1 MAKQLFSQ
9 FFQTPQQKLYKI
21 IMSPDGGDS
30 GGGSGGGVPAAPVFT
45 SISAS
50 KLSITNGAT
59 ITITASFTGY
69 ANVLA
74 VSGNGVAGGSV
85 FINGSPFSVTPISA
99 GTQTYTFTATN
110 STTNVTATTTIAI
123 EVLAQ
128 PILSSF
134 TAALSGNF
142 VNLNGAWSPTS
153 GITGI
158 VSPGNIVLTS
168 GVQTQIAKPSVTT
181 LYRLTITNA
190 SGWGDY
196 SNSLES
202 TVTIAVAANPVINSF
217 LASVN
222 TVDSGASF
230 NLTAVFTGG
239 TGVITR
245 NYGTFSQN
253 NTQSISCTSN
263 VAIPTT
269 IGANTRFTLTVTG
282 T

>member
-1 MAKQLFSQ
+1 MARKELFSKY
-9 FFQTPQQKLYKI
+9 FLDPIYAKAKI

-30 GGGSGGGVPAAPVFT
+30 GGGSGGGGPAAPVFT

-50 KLSITNGAT
+50 RLSITNGAT

-85 FINGSPFSVTPISA
+85 FINGSPFSVTPTSA

-110 STTNVTATTTIAI
+110 STTNVTATKTIAI

-128 PILSSF
+128 PVLASF
-134 TAALSGNF
+134 TAALSGNN

-181 LYRLTITNA
+181 TYRLTITNA

-196 SNSLES
+196 LES
-202 TVTIAVAANPVINSF
+202 TVTIAVAANPVITSF
-217 LASVN
+217 VASVN
-222 TVDSGASF
+222 TVESGDSF

-245 NYGTFSQN
+245 NFGTFN
-253 NTQSISCTSN
+253 NSTQSISCTSN
-263 VAIPTT
+263 VAIATT

>member
-9 FFQTPQQKLYKI
+9 FFQTPQQKLYKV
-21 IMSPDGGDS
+21 IMAPDGGDD
-30 GGGSGGGVPAAPVFT
+30 GGGGGGGGPAAPVFT

-50 KLSITNGAT
+50 RLSITNGAT

-74 VSGNGVAGGSV
+74 VSGNGVANGSV
-85 FINGSPFSVTPISA
+85 FVNGSPFSVTPISA

-110 STTNVTATTTIAI
+110 STTNVTATKTIAI

-128 PILSSF
+128 PVLSSF
-134 TAALSGNF
+134 TAAASGNF

-181 LYRLTITNA
+181 TYRLTITNA

-196 SNSLES
+196 LES
-202 TVTIAVAANPVINSF
+202 TVTIAVAANPVITSF
-217 LASVN
+217 VASAN
-222 TVDSGASF
+222 TIDSGVSF

-245 NYGTFSQN
+245 NFGNFSN
-253 NTQSISCTSN
+253 STQSISCTSN
-263 VAIPTT
+263 VAVPTNIT
-269 IGANTRFTLTVTG
+269 ANTRFTLTVTG

>member
-9 FFQTPQQKLYKI
+9 FFQTPQQKLYKVN
-21 IMSPDGGDS
+21 MSPDNGDS
-30 GGGSGGGVPAAPVFT
+30 GGGPNGGTPASPVFT

-50 KLSITNGAT
+50 RLSITNGAT

-74 VSGNGVAGGSV
+74 VSGNGVAANSV
-85 FINGSPFSVTPISA
+85 FINGSPFSVTPTSA

-110 STTNVTATTTIAI
+110 STTNVTATKTIAI

-128 PILSSF
+128 PVLASF
-134 TAALSGNF
+134 TAVASGNN

-181 LYRLTITNA
+181 TYRLTITNA

-196 SNSLES
+196 LES
-202 TVTIAVAANPVINSF
+202 TVTIAVAANPVITSF
-217 LASVN
+217 VASAN

-245 NYGTFSQN
+245 NFGEFSNQ
-253 NTQSISCTSN
+253 TQSISCTSN
-263 VAIPTT
+263 VAVPTT